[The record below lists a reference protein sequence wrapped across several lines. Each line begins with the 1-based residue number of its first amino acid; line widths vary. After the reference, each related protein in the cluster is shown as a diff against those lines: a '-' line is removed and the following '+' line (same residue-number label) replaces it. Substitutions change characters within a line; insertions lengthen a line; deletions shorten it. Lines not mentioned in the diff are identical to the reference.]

1 MTVYTFKT
9 FHFVLNDPFPV
20 DLNFFMA
27 AGTSHPGVFSLEF
40 ESRFIMIK
48 FHSLPVVEPV
58 ALNAIRDA
66 AFFKLPAMHVFV
78 TGRAVGGH
86 ICKLLVSLGK
96 FAYVVFFPVAGH
108 ARLIGMRAG

>member
-1 MTVYTFKT
+1 MTVYTFKA
-9 FHFVLNDPFPV
+9 FHFVLYHHFSVNYS
-20 DLNFFMA
+20 FFMA
-27 AGTSHPGVFSLEF
+27 AGAGHPGVFSFEF
-40 ESRFIMIK
+40 ESRFIVIK
-48 FHSLPVVEPV
+48 FRSFPVVEPV
-58 ALNAIRDA
+58 ALNAICDA

-78 TGRAVGGH
+78 TGRAVGRH